1 MPTERPKADSFPDI
15 DEAVQREFLALR
27 EYLARI
33 EQSASNGNGKPNGAK
48 IVMPNGN
55 GNGQRRAWWIIL
67 QGVDRL
73 PTISAVRE
81 RIAKL
86 PGCLAAQVVSL
97 SSSEARLSVTTT
109 CQVDQNQLEF
119 AVAACRD
126 VPKAQVIVRNMRP
139 VK

>member
-1 MPTERPKADSFPDI
+1 LPSERPKADSFPDI

-27 EYLARI
+27 EYLTHI
-33 EQSASNGNGKPNGAK
+33 EQSVSNGDSKPSGAR

-73 PTISAVRE
+73 PIISTVRE
-81 RIAKL
+81 RIARL

-97 SSSEARLSVTTT
+97 SSSEIRLSITTT
-109 CQVDQNQLEF
+109 GQVDQHQLEF
-119 AVAACRD
+119 AVAACHD
-126 VPKAQVIVRNMRP
+126 VPKSQVIARNMRP